1 MKYDI
6 EVPVLIVGGG
16 PVGLTLAM
24 ELQHQG
30 IEALL
35 CERNPAT
42 TSHPKMDITNGRS
55 MELFRRLG
63 YSQEIRSH
71 AIPEENPFSVIW
83 ATSLAGGELARFDY
97 PTVKQCWQKIKDD
110 STGTLSSEP
119 YMRVSQVI
127 VEPVL
132 KGILERD
139 ASLVKVRFG
148 FKLEHFEQ
156 DDDGVTALLTEVKTG
171 KEIVVRSKF
180 LVGCDGGGS
189 RVRRG
194 LGIGLD
200 KISVLELLNN
210 ADGVGANLKHAFK
223 NLFRGKLPLDGRVY
237 IVHFKSRDK
246 KLLDK
251 FGVAWHL
258 QTPQGATLIGQD
270 DVDTYTLHMPL
281 EMNQNPEKID
291 PKAFLFKALG
301 MEFDAE
307 VLVSNHWQPQLG
319 LADSYG
325 KGRVWLAGDSAHQY
339 IPTGGYGMNTGVG
352 DAVGLGWTLASILN
366 GWGGEA
372 LLTAYQDERRTTGAR
387 NRQASKRHM
396 GVRIKISQQDN
407 NLMHRNSAGGE
418 QAREKIGQNIT
429 QLGNLEN
436 EAWGIELG
444 YRYATSPAI
453 CHEEGSEPPSSWE
466 NYVPST
472 WPGARPPS
480 VWVNDDT
487 ALFDLFDSKGFTLIR
502 FNEVD
507 VSKLEKAA
515 AMVGLPLKV
524 VNVKDKRVHLLYE
537 RDLVLIR
544 PDQHVAWRGN
554 SLPED
559 VESIVNKVRGVA
571 IPA

>member
-6 EVPVLIVGGG
+6 QVPVLIVGGG

-30 IEALL
+30 IKALL
-35 CERNPAT
+35 CERNQQT

-63 YSQEIRSH
+63 YSNEIRSH

-83 ATSLAGGELARFDY
+83 ATGLAGSELARFDY
-97 PTVKQCWQKIKDD
+97 PTVKQCWQQIKDD
-110 STGTLSSEP
+110 TSGTLSVEP
-119 YMRVSQVI
+119 YMRVSQII

-139 ASLVKVRFG
+139 ASLIDVRFG
-148 FKLEHFEQ
+148 FKFERFEQ
-156 DDDGVTALLTEVKTG
+156 DEEGVTSVLTECNTG
-171 KEIVVRSKF
+171 KEITVRSQY

-194 LGIGLD
+194 LNIELD
-200 KISVLELLNN
+200 KISVAELLND
-210 ADGVGANLKHAFK
+210 AGGISANLKHSVK
-223 NLFRGKLPLDGRVY
+223 NLFRGILPLDGRVY
-237 IVHFKSRDK
+237 IVHFKSKDK

-270 DVDTYTLHMPL
+270 DVDTYTIHIPL
-281 EMNQNPEKID
+281 QVGQNPKKID

-307 VLVSNHWQPQLG
+307 VLVSNYWQPQLA

-325 KGRVWLAGDSAHQY
+325 KDRVWLAGDSTHQF

-352 DAVGLGWTLASILN
+352 DAVSLGWKLSSILN
-366 GWGGEA
+366 GWGDSG
-372 LLTAYQDERRTTGAR
+372 LLAAYENERRSIGAR
-387 NRQASKRHM
+387 NRRAAKRHM
-396 GVRIKISQQDN
+396 AVRIKITQQDN
-407 NLMHRNSAGGE
+407 NLIHRNNANGE
-418 QAREKIGQNIT
+418 RARKKVGQYIT
-429 QLGNLEN
+429 QQGNLEN

-444 YRYATSPAI
+444 YRYATSPII
-453 CHEEGSEPPSSWE
+453 CHEEGNEPLTSWQD
-466 NYVPST
+466 YTAST

-480 VWVNDDT
+480 LWLNNDM
-487 ALFDLFDSKGFTLIR
+487 ALFDLFDAKGFTLVR
-502 FNEVD
+502 FTDQD
-507 VSKLEKAA
+507 VSALETAATKAG
-515 AMVGLPLKV
+515 VPLKV
-524 VNVKDKRVHLLYE
+524 VDVRERRAHELYE

-554 SLPED
+554 VLPKD
-559 VESIVNKVRGVA
+559 VESIIDKVRGAMV
-571 IPA
+571 